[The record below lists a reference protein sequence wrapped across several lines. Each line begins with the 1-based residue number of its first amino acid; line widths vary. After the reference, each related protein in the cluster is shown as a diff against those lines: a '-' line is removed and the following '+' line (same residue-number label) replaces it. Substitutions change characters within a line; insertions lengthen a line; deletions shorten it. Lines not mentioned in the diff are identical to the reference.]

1 MRSERGFTLIEVM
14 VATAVMAVGI
24 ASALELFGGSMRL
37 ASASANQTRALVVA
51 RSLLDEALWRAELE
65 DGSRSGSVGRY
76 DWNLEIY
83 TTERQFFGLDEGD
96 GFGFEDDT
104 DYMLWEIAATVRW
117 TEGSRDKSLRITTA
131 RLSENF

>member
-1 MRSERGFTLIEVM
+1 MD
-14 VATAVMAVGI
+14 
-24 ASALELFGGSMRL
+24 L
-37 ASASANQTRALVVA
+37 ASS
-51 RSLLDEALWRAELE
+51 
-65 DGSRSGSVGRY
+65 
-76 DWNLEIY
+76 
-83 TTERQFFGLDEGD
+83 FGLDEGD